1 MKFLRTQKQKKD
13 KKIPRNP
20 SLGKLKKLQGLFAAV
35 ERGKLM
41 WEATFDAIRDP
52 VALIGKDYRIL
63 RANLAAAKRSES
75 KIHDLVGRL
84 CYESFA
90 GREDVCPGCPLQD
103 TLSSRRPHAAE
114 IAGMIR
120 ESDFH
125 VASYPMAKG
134 AIGKGPVAV
143 HHYHD
148 VTKEKNLQRKL
159 IQSEKMGVIG
169 MLAGGVAHE
178 INNPLAGIL
187 AFTQILRQELAGRAE
202 AVNDLNEIEEAAKR
216 CKKIVEDLLTFAR
229 PGAGDFQQISVV
241 ETIDKILPLA
251 RLNLRHRGVE
261 LKTDYSDTARVRGN
275 AARLQQVFLNLIN
288 NAAQAST
295 QGGTVVVRLK
305 TSPNR
310 RMVFVEIEDHGAGIR
325 KEDLGKIFD
334 PFYTTKA
341 REGTGLGLSIC
352 YSIIEEHGGKIE
364 VESSWGQ
371 GSLFRVI
378 LPVTS

>member
-1 MKFLRTQKQKKD
+1 
-13 KKIPRNP
+13 
-20 SLGKLKKLQGLFAAV
+20 LKKLQGLFAAV
-35 ERGKLM
+35 ERGKFM

-52 VALIGKDYRIL
+52 VVIIGKDYRIL
-63 RANLAAAKRSES
+63 RANLAAARRSE
-75 KIHDLVGRL
+75 KRIHDLVGKR

-90 GREDVCPGCPLQD
+90 GRDDACPDCPLQA
-103 TLSSRRPHAAE
+103 TLDLRRPHAVE
-114 IAGMIR
+114 ITGMIR
-120 ESDFH
+120 GSDFH
-125 VASYPMAKG
+125 VASYPMARG

-187 AFTQILRQELAGRAE
+187 AFTQILRRELAGKTE

-229 PGAGDFQQISVV
+229 PGSGDFHDISVG

-251 RLNLRHRGVE
+251 KLNLRHRGVDLE
-261 LKTDYSDTARVRGN
+261 KDYSDVPRIRGN
-275 AARLQQVFLNLIN
+275 SARLQQVFLNLIN
-288 NAAQAST
+288 NAAQAMSS
-295 QGGTVVVRLK
+295 GGVVTVRIKKSSHRQKFLGD
-305 TSPNR
+305 
-310 RMVFVEIEDHGAGIR
+310 VFVEIEDRGSGIR

-364 VESSWGQ
+364 VESEWGR
-371 GSLFRVI
+371 GSLFRVV
-378 LPVTS
+378 LPVIS